1 LSFSVLFKSS
11 PLRGGFFIFSSI
23 GEAVKKLWH
32 TEKEFNCTPHFCSL
46 PQGREG
52 RKENDF
58 NGTFHFNYFSLGKK
72 VKKISSRASSPLTGE
87 DRGGGEKVN
96 STPHPDPVL

>member
-23 GEAVKKLWH
+23 GEVVKKLWH
-32 TEKEFNCTPHFCSL
+32 TDKEFNSTPHFYSL
-46 PQGREG
+46 PRGEKEGKKMILTAPLTFILSRKGREG

-58 NGTFHFNYFSLGKK
+58 NGTSHFNYFSLG
-72 VKKISSRASSPLTGE
+72 
-87 DRGGGEKVN
+87 EKGKE
-96 STPHPDPVL
+96 S